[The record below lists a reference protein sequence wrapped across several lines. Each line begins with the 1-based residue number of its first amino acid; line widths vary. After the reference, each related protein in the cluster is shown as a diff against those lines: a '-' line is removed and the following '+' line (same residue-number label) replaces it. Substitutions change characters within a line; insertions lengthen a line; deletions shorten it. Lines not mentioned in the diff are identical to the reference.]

1 MNSALTGIEPIT
13 TAMTSAMSM
22 TNVPSLNSA
31 PQIQSAEFGSMLTNG
46 IQQLD
51 ASLKQAD
58 SQLQAFALGEAVSTH
73 DVMISLEKARF
84 SLQMAVE
91 LRNRLVES
99 YQELTRMQL

>member
-1 MNSALTGIEPIT
+1 MNQFLSGIEPIT
-13 TAMTSAMSM
+13 TTAASATSMSHM
-22 TNVPSLNSA
+22 PSLNSV
-31 PQIQSAEFGSMLTNG
+31 PSSQSAEFSSMLSNG

-58 SQLQAFALGEAVSTH
+58 SQLQAFALGETVSTH

>member
-1 MNSALTGIEPIT
+1 MNHTLTGIEPISMAATST
-13 TAMTSAMSM
+13 TSM
-22 TNVPSLNSA
+22 APMPSIGTAASS
-31 PQIQSAEFGSMLTNG
+31 QSIEFSSMLSNG

-58 SQLQAFALGEAVSTH
+58 VQLQAFALGETVSTH